1 MLIYNL
7 LLLIIF
13 KILETLVSYFSQY
26 FPILFEVVTVLPTIM
41 EFIVRLDQMT
51 APVAAIKNFVVMEL
65 A

>member
-1 MLIYNL
+1 MMIYNL
-7 LLLIIF
+7 LLLI
-13 KILETLVSYFSQY
+13 LEILVSYFSQY

>member
-7 LLLIIF
+7 LLLI
-13 KILETLVSYFSQY
+13 LEILVSYFSQY

-51 APVAAIKNFVVMEL
+51 APVEAIKNFVVMEL